1 LGQLGD
7 FNAGLP
13 ARRWPARSRSV
24 YIFIAG
30 MLAFGVWSAIRK
42 VRSQVGR
49 EAA

>member
-1 LGQLGD
+1 MPDCLLV
-7 FNAGLP
+7 AGLHVP
-13 ARRWPARSRSV
+13 VRV

>member
-1 LGQLGD
+1 MPDCLLVAGQHV
-7 FNAGLP
+7 P
-13 ARRWPARSRSV
+13 VRV